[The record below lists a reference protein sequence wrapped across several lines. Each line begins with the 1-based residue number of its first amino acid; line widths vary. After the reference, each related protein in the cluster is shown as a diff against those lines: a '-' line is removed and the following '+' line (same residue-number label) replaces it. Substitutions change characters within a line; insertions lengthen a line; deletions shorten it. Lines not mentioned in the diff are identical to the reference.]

1 MKRRSLLQF
10 GLGAAVLVGVVGGGL
25 VLMRPGWVDGRLAPE
40 ARELMRVV
48 ALSVMDGLWPAPG
61 AAREAALQA
70 HLERLDTQIAGYPAA
85 VRAEL
90 SQVLAL
96 LTRSGGRLALVG
108 LTPDWSKATV
118 AEVQEALND
127 MRVSRLAVR
136 QQIYRAL
143 RELNCIAFFTAP
155 EHWALTGYPGPR
167 EIP

>member
-1 MKRRSLLQF
+1 MKRRSLLKL
-10 GLGAAVLVGVVGGGL
+10 GLGAAVLLSAVGGGL
-25 VLMRPGWVDGRLAPE
+25 VLMRPGWVDGRLSPE
-40 ARELMRVV
+40 ARELMGAV

-61 AAREAALQA
+61 VAREVALQA
-70 HLERLDTQIAGYPAA
+70 HLDRLDAQIAGYPAA

-108 LTPDWSKATV
+108 LTPDWSNATV
-118 AEVQEALND
+118 AEVQEALNE

-143 RELNCIAFFTAP
+143 RELNCIAFFTEP
-155 EHWALTGYPGPR
+155 SHWALTGYPGPR